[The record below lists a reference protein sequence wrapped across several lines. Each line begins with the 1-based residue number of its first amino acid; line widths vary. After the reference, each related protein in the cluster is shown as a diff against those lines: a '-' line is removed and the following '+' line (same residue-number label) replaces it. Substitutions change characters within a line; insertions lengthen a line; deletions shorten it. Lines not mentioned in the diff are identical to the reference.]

1 MGTGAATVI
10 DGDATKPPLRGPV
23 RGLFGV
29 EPVWLVPH
37 TAQITRKAHE
47 KTRGDEQGTPTVQ
60 RRQRKS
66 FSGFHSV
73 SKCVRSMVRR
83 TSISFCIPS
92 RRCNHSITDTI
103 SDSEQTEDKGMQPTG
118 SEAPIW
124 PRRTSS
130 LAYSR
135 RLSTGSAASPPSY
148 HACNQSG
155 SPPPSY
161 RTYDHASPQT
171 QLIANR
177 PLPVPFSVA
186 GGAAARA
193 AAAATHVRRLH
204 GRVPTSTIDQV
215 TAKPTNGKDS
225 ESGIGV
231 EVQYSAT
238 DLAPN
243 AAHVV
248 RKGM

>member
-1 MGTGAATVI
+1 MAIGPATLF
-10 DGDATKPPLRGPV
+10 DGDATKSRLDEP
-23 RGLFGV
+23 GLGLGV

-37 TAQITRKAHE
+37 RVEITRKAHE
-47 KTRGDEQGTPTVQ
+47 KTRGDERGTQ
-60 RRQRKS
+60 IAHRRQRKS

-83 TSISFCIPS
+83 TSVSFCIPS
-92 RRCNHSITDTI
+92 RRFDHPITDGT
-103 SDSEQTEDKGMQPTG
+103 SDSEQINDDDMQPTG
-118 SEAPIW
+118 SETPIW

-135 RLSTGSAASPPSY
+135 RPSTVPAASPPPY
-148 HACNQSG
+148 HTCDQSG

-161 RTYDHASPQT
+161 RTYDHTSPQT

-193 AAAATHVRRLH
+193 AAAANNGRRLY
-204 GRVPTSTIDQV
+204 GRVPTSTNDQV
-215 TAKPTNGKDS
+215 TAKPNIGRDS
-225 ESGIGV
+225 ESGIGI
-231 EVQYSAT
+231 EVQYSVT
-238 DLAPN
+238 DLSPN
-243 AAHVV
+243 APHVV